1 MKNPLHDYK
10 IINQVIQYR
19 NKWMCRRLNPI
30 YDRQPRVVSTSL
42 NKFVINALM
51 QEGLSYE
58 QAVEAYVNKR
68 W

>member
-1 MKNPLHDYK
+1 MKNPLHNYK
-10 IINQVIQYR
+10 IINQVVQYR
-19 NKWMCRRLNPI
+19 NRWMCKRLNPI
-30 YDRQPRVVSTSL
+30 YNRQPRVVGTSL

-58 QAVEAYVNKR
+58 QAVEVYVNKR